1 MSQNINIFEFED
13 YRVFLRTYLASEANQ
28 AAGARKKLLVDT
40 GISSS
45 LLTQILSEAKQL
57 SSEQAYEVALHLNFS
72 EKETDFFLNLVEIGR
87 AGSVKLKERL
97 RSKMALMR
105 ADSLKVS
112 SRVSENVTLSEEE
125 KALYYSNWIYSGIR
139 NLIPTGQGKTI
150 KDIATKLN
158 LTENVVEKATQ
169 TLMDFGLLEKSEDGN
184 FRYSRGYTHLD
195 SNNPMIFRHHQ
206 NWRQKAIQ
214 QMDNYKENHL
224 HYTCPMALP
233 LDVVKELRA
242 KLLEDIQNL
251 SKSLKSSQK
260 PNVSYCLNIDLF
272 EY

>member
-1 MSQNINIFEFED
+1 MSPNKNIYDFED
-13 YRVFLRTYLASEANQ
+13 YRVFLKTYLSSEANQ
-28 AAGARKKLLVDT
+28 ASGARKKLLLDT

-57 SSEQAYEVALHLNFS
+57 SPEQAYEVALHLNFS
-72 EKETDFFLNLVEIGR
+72 EKETDFFLLLVEISR

-97 RSKMALMR
+97 RIKLAQLR

-112 SRVSENVTLSEEE
+112 SRVSENLSLTEEE

-150 KDIATKLN
+150 KDIATKLG
-158 LTENVVEKATQ
+158 LAENVVEKATQ
-169 TLMDFGLLEKSEDGN
+169 TLMDLGLLEKDDNGN
-184 FRYSRGYTHLD
+184 FMYKRGYTHLD

-214 QMDNYKENHL
+214 QMDNYKEHHL

-242 KLLEDIQNL
+242 RLLEEIQHL
-251 SKSLKSSQK
+251 SHSLKTTK
-260 PNVSYCLNIDLF
+260 RPNVSYCLNIDLF

>member
-13 YRVFLRTYLASEANQ
+13 YRVFLRTYLGSEANQ

-40 GISSS
+40 GISTS

-112 SRVSENVTLSEEE
+112 SRVSGSVTLTDEE

-150 KDIATKLN
+150 KDIALKLN
-158 LTENVVEKATQ
+158 LAENVVEKATQ
-169 TLMDFGLLEKSEDGN
+169 MLMDFDLLGKDDKGN
-184 FRYSRGYTHLD
+184 FIYSRGYTHLD

-224 HYTCPMALP
+224 HYTCPMAVP
-233 LDVVKELRA
+233 VEAMAELRA
-242 KLLEDIQNL
+242 RLIEEIKNF
-251 SKSLKSSQK
+251 SKSLKTAKS
-260 PNVSYCLNIDLF
+260 PTVSYCLNIDLF

>member
-1 MSQNINIFEFED
+1 
-13 YRVFLRTYLASEANQ
+13 
-28 AAGARKKLLVDT
+28 
-40 GISSS
+40 
-45 LLTQILSEAKQL
+45 
-57 SSEQAYEVALHLNFS
+57 
-72 EKETDFFLNLVEIGR
+72 
-87 AGSVKLKERL
+87 
-97 RSKMALMR
+97 
-105 ADSLKVS
+105 
-112 SRVSENVTLSEEE
+112 
-125 KALYYSNWIYSGIR
+125 
-139 NLIPTGQGKTI
+139 
-150 KDIATKLN
+150 
-158 LTENVVEKATQ
+158 
-169 TLMDFGLLEKSEDGN
+169 MDFGLLEKAEDGN

-195 SNNPMIFRHHQ
+195 ANNPMIFRHHQ

>member
-1 MSQNINIFEFED
+1 MSQNKNIFDFED

-40 GISSS
+40 GISTS

-97 RSKMALMR
+97 RGKMALMR
-105 ADSLKVS
+105 ADSLKAS
-112 SRVSENVTLSEEE
+112 SRVSKIVTLLDEE
-125 KALYYSNWIYSGIR
+125 KALYYSSWIYSGIR

-150 KDIATKLN
+150 KDIASKLN
-158 LTENVVEKATQ
+158 LPENVVEKATQ
-169 TLMDFGLLEKSEDGN
+169 TLLDFGLLEKNEDGN
-184 FRYSRGYTHLD
+184 FRYLPGFTHLD
-195 SNNPMIFRHHQ
+195 SNNPLVFRHHQ

-214 QMDNYKENHL
+214 QMDNYKEHQM

-233 LDVVKELRA
+233 LDVVIALRA
-242 KLLEDIQNL
+242 KLLKEIQDL
-251 SKSLKSSQK
+251 LKTVDTTKS